1 MMAFVFPGQGSQQV
15 GMGKKLYDRYDFVRE
30 IFAVADR
37 ELGFSI
43 TELIFEGPAEELQKT
58 ANAQPAILTVS
69 VAMHELLKRNGLR
82 AGAAAGHSLGEY
94 SALVAAGAL
103 QFRDAVRLVH
113 LRGQFMQEAV
123 PLGQGGM
130 MAVLGLSAE
139 EIEAGCR
146 RASVA
151 GTVET
156 ANFNCPG
163 QVVVAGETAALKR
176 AMEIFKEMG
185 ARRCIPLQVSAPFH
199 SSLMA
204 SAASRLQPE
213 LEKVTIEDPQIPVV
227 ANVNARYVRT
237 AAEVREALVRQV
249 SGAVLWE
256 QCVQRLIDDGYRIF
270 VEVGPGQVL
279 TGLIKKIN
287 RAVEPVSLPG
297 KPEVENLVARLKE
310 AL

>member
-1 MMAFVFPGQGSQQV
+1 MLAFVFPGQGSQQA
-15 GMGKKLYDRYDFVRE
+15 GMGKDLYERYDFVRE
-30 IFAVADR
+30 IFNQADQV
-37 ELGFSI
+37 LGFPL
-43 TELIFEGPAEELQKT
+43 TELIFNGPEEELQKT

-69 VAMHELLKRNGLR
+69 VAMYELLKRNGIQPD
-82 AGAAAGHSLGEY
+82 AAAGHSLGEY

-103 QFRDAVRLVH
+103 RFGDAVRLVR
-113 LRGQFMQEAV
+113 LRGQYMQEAV

-130 MAVLGLSAE
+130 VAVLGLAAAD
-139 EIEAGCR
+139 IQAGCR
-146 RASVA
+146 LAAEA

-199 SSLMA
+199 SSLMLP
-204 SAASRLQPE
+204 AARKLQPE
-213 LEKVTIEDPQIPVV
+213 LEQVEIKDPEIPVV
-227 ANVNARYVRT
+227 ANINAGYVRT
-237 AAEVREALVRQV
+237 AGEVREALLKQI

-256 QCVQRLIDDGYRIF
+256 QSIQRLIADSYNLF

-279 TGLIKKIN
+279 AGLIKKISKE
-287 RAVEPVSLPG
+287 ATLV
-297 KPEVENLVARLKE
+297 NLQGEIEGEEIVARFKE
-310 AL
+310 AR

>member
-1 MMAFVFPGQGSQQV
+1 
-15 GMGKKLYDRYDFVRE
+15 MGKDLYERYDFVRE
-30 IFAVADR
+30 IFNQADQV
-37 ELGFSI
+37 LGFPL
-43 TELIFEGPAEELQKT
+43 TELIFNGPEEELQKT

-69 VAMHELLKRNGLR
+69 VAMYELLKRNGIQPD
-82 AGAAAGHSLGEY
+82 AAAGHSLGEY

-103 QFRDAVRLVH
+103 RFGDAVRLVR
-113 LRGQFMQEAV
+113 LRGQYMQEAV

-130 MAVLGLSAE
+130 VAVLGLAAAD
-139 EIEAGCR
+139 IQAGCR
-146 RASVA
+146 LAAEA

-199 SSLMA
+199 SSLMLP
-204 SAASRLQPE
+204 AARKLQPE
-213 LEKVTIEDPQIPVV
+213 LEQVEIKDPEIPVV
-227 ANVNARYVRT
+227 ANINAGYVRT
-237 AAEVREALVRQV
+237 AGEVREALLKQI

-256 QCVQRLIDDGYRIF
+256 QSIQRLIADSYNLF

-279 TGLIKKIN
+279 AGLIKKISKE
-287 RAVEPVSLPG
+287 ATLV
-297 KPEVENLVARLKE
+297 NLQGEIEGEEIVARFKE
-310 AL
+310 AR